1 LAKGELRRRGLARRK
16 KEREEEEEE
25 DLHYF
30 RVMGTQREDIENMG
44 R

>member
-30 RVMGTQREDIENMG
+30 RVWEHKGKI
-44 R
+44 